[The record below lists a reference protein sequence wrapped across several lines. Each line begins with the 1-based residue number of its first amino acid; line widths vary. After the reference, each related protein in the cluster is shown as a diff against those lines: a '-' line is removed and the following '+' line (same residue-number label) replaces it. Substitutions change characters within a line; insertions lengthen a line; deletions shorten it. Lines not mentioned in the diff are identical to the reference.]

1 MHYPLSTFTNVAL
14 RALLEN
20 ISFPNKPS
28 WASQEHTSFFYP
40 ILDDSHYSGQPDNV
54 VVGSEITVTI
64 FFCPRVRIE
73 NVYLV
78 TFHKYGTT
86 VIRYENSNSS
96 LVEFEDYWTQ
106 IAERKLVK
114 QIGQVA
120 VTIKYKLTGNAT
132 EIWTAKPISKPAFS
146 FIPRKLA

>member
-1 MHYPLSTFTNVAL
+1 MHYPLSTFTNIAL
-14 RALLEN
+14 KALQEN

-28 WASQEHTSFFYP
+28 WGSQEPTSFFYP
-40 ILDDSHYSGQPDNV
+40 ALDDHNYSDQPDNV
-54 VVGSEITVTI
+54 IVGSEITVTI
-64 FFCPRVRIE
+64 FFCPQVRIE

-86 VIRYENSNSS
+86 VVRYENGNSS
-96 LVEFEDYWTQ
+96 VVELEDYWTQ
-106 IAERKLVK
+106 IAESKLVN

-120 VTIKYKLTGNAT
+120 VTIKYQLTGNAT
-132 EIWTAKPISKPAFS
+132 EIWTAIPISKPTFS